1 MKISNKDLDLGLVKR
16 AKAGDYQ
23 AFDLL
28 VLKYQSR
35 LISTAFKFVKD
46 QQIAED
52 LVQDS
57 FIKSFKS
64 IGSFREDSTFYT
76 WIYRITVNTSKNY
89 LVSKKRKDELEKMKN
104 LVTNAISSKPKN
116 LIKPIGISEI
126 DMLKKHIS
134 NFWTPPIGAAGAE
147 NLIVDI
153 FMEFNKEGYV
163 LKAEWVN
170 RGMNSNNS
178 FYKAAANA
186 AIRAVKDAEPMPLPV
201 SKFKEWRTLTFR
213 FDPATMFGGY

>member
-1 MKISNKDLDLGLVKR
+1 MKVSNKDLDLGLVKR

-46 QQIAED
+46 LQIAED

-64 IGSFREDSTFYT
+64 IDSFREDSTFYT

-89 LVSKKRKDELEKMKN
+89 LVSKKRKDEILQTDISKEEN
-104 LVTNAISSKPKN
+104 FIIEAIDK
-116 LIKPIGISEI
+116 
-126 DMLKKHIS
+126 D
-134 NFWTPPIGAAGAE
+134 TPE
-147 NLIVDI
+147 NLFHASQLRNIIIESLNGLGEDTKTALTLREFDGLSYEQIAEVVNCPVGTVRSRI
-153 FMEFNKEGYV
+153 FRGREVIDEAIKEYRKGNQSS
-163 LKAEWVN
+163 LAEI
-170 RGMNSNNS
+170 
-178 FYKAAANA
+178 K
-186 AIRAVKDAEPMPLPV
+186 L
-201 SKFKEWRTLTFR
+201 
-213 FDPATMFGGY
+213 